1 MHSAQG
7 RLAQEP
13 DKREWHWQAIRT
25 HHSNYRLSRRSPLL
39 ITVRKDNPLSPL
51 RLSVFPLTAVVAMS
65 ISARAPPT
73 SKSASLSLVCC
84 DLAWASG
91 PAQGRCSCSVRLTI
105 VP

>member
-65 ISARAPPT
+65 ISARA
-73 SKSASLSLVCC
+73 ASHL
-84 DLAWASG
+84 
-91 PAQGRCSCSVRLTI
+91 QKVRACR
-105 VP
+105 